1 MKTKILSV
9 LLACLMVFSVLPVAA
24 FAADPV
30 PACTIVGD
38 ADHTLKNCP
47 DATEIEV
54 VPTICDK
61 WGYTLYQCPA
71 CKDYFAD
78 DFVPAKDVH
87 SYVVTTPAVEAT
99 CLNRGQTAIETCEKC
114 GTIKPGSGAPVP
126 VVDHN
131 WQIEEEGN
139 CVVGGWKVC
148 AVCNKREAIVATG
161 EGHEWNK
168 IPEIVKA
175 PSCEKIDGVIVYE
188 DGIAKYTCSVCG
200 EEKLVTIIAAHMA
213 EAMEHVAYKAP
224 TCTEDGNVEYW
235 VCLGCGDENKSCGAI
250 FVADPNKAGSLIEAA
265 KDENGEYITVIP
277 AHGHD
282 FENQAAHA
290 VPAPVAPT
298 CTEKGSEVKTCN
310 ICGEDVELEIPALG
324 HTADLEGPPYAVEN
338 PTCDR
343 YGYRIWICLV
353 CGEHA
358 KTETIPM
365 MGHTKPDGYTG
376 ANCTAPGVY
385 DCVVCGETQTEE
397 AKGHNLVTKTV
408 LFNCVTYTYTY
419 TYCKNADCT
428 LDLVDKVVVEGIEYD
443 VTIQKEGGSVTD
455 RESVHLYGEIVVDK
469 TSGLDTAPDHV
480 FRQTDKELFRQPT
493 CTENGYYLYWCR
505 YCDEHLTEKEG
516 EGSEPALGHNM
527 IIDTT
532 KGVNGVVAP
541 TCTEDGYTAWMCDR
555 AGCKHTSKTDFV
567 DALGH
572 DWGEIEVV
580 HPTCQTNG
588 YTMQICQAC
597 GVPQVVGN
605 PIVFVPQTE
614 YIEDQDGKL
623 ANEIHVAHPNAF
635 LTRTFLDGDCE
646 RKGLYEFFCPDCE
659 VFVVVVRE
667 GTGNGHTMP
676 AGTLI
681 DEADCTT
688 PGLIPAYTCEVC
700 GKDVAAQVIPALGHV
715 PGAEATCVD
724 AQVCARGCG
733 HVYVNALGH
742 TMVDVEM
749 KAATCA
755 EAGYT
760 AHQVCSVC
768 GYVEG
773 KTTIPAIEHKRLG
786 RPISKDQI
794 IVSCEAFGFVHYLCP
809 DCNGD
814 ADGDF
819 VFGDL
824 EAEYIV
830 NYRPALGHNFQVSPD
845 VTEGGLSEA
854 MTCEKDGKKVEVCAN
869 GDKCHY
875 TDGEGKPL
883 GIKVT
888 VIPATGH
895 INAAGETI
903 ENDCMDTVEDRVCVN
918 EHCNITPDAEGN
930 RVVGKA
936 HNDVFKIWVDATCV
950 QYGYYLEVCKNC
962 QENWIDNAS
971 IVPEFGPHKWDRD
984 TATDYWV
991 EVTAPTFTTP
1001 GLDKRT
1007 CPDCGFEE
1015 TRPTKKPGIAF
1026 SLEMDNAVVSKAGY
1040 ADSSLVAVKVIMNS
1054 EKIDVWGVRLNVEYD
1069 SSIVKFESYE
1079 ILSNTFTVNQAAHDN
1094 DGYVTIIA
1102 NTANT
1107 EDKKAQDLPVEG
1119 TEVFAVLYFRI
1130 DNKTAT
1136 EATFGFVN
1144 DAANDK
1150 VCEAIKADGSA
1161 IDTNVDADLAE
1172 AEIGKADVSIKI
1184 EKFLDVNADG
1194 DVTLED
1200 ALALYNLSKAS
1211 GYDVVVDT
1219 DKDGE
1224 ITLADLMN
1232 LYEYLVGSKTYAD
1245 MVALRAA

>member
-24 FAADPV
+24 FAADPA
-30 PACTIVGD
+30 PKCSIVGD

-47 DATEIEV
+47 DATPIDTV
-54 VPTICDK
+54 DPICDK

-78 DFVPAKDVH
+78 KFVPANDEH

-99 CLNRGQTAIETCEKC
+99 CEHNGQTAIETCEKC
-114 GTIKPGSGAPVP
+114 GTVKPGSGAPVP
-126 VVDHN
+126 KVDHV
-131 WQIEEEGN
+131 WKIEEEGN
-139 CVVGGWKVC
+139 CVVGGWRVC
-148 AVCNKREAIVATG
+148 TVCNFREAIGATG
-161 EGHEWNK
+161 EGHKWNK

-188 DGIAKYTCSVCG
+188 NGIAKYTCDVCKD
-200 EEKLVTIIAAHMA
+200 EKFVTIIAGHMQ

-224 TCTEDGNVEYW
+224 TCTEDGNLEYW
-235 VCLGCGDENKSCGAI
+235 VCLGCGDENKACGAI
-250 FVADPNKAGSLIEAA
+250 FVADPNKAGALVEAA

-282 FENQAAHA
+282 FTNQAAHA

-298 CTEKGSEVKTCN
+298 CTTTGSEWKTCN
-310 ICGEDVELEIPALG
+310 ICGEDVEIIIPALG
-324 HTADLEGPPYAVEN
+324 HTADLQGPPYAVEA

-343 YGYRIWICLV
+343 YGYKIWICLV

-365 MGHTKPDGYTG
+365 TGHTKPAGYVG
-376 ANCTAPGVY
+376 ANCTTPGTY
-385 DCVVCGETQTEE
+385 DCVVCGETQTEA
-397 AKGHNLVTKTV
+397 AKGHNLVTATV
-408 LFNCVTYTYTY
+408 PFNCVTYTYTY
-419 TYCKNADCT
+419 SYCTNADCP
-428 LDLVDKVVVEGIEYD
+428 LPLVDKIVVDGDEYD
-443 VTIQKEGGSVTD
+443 VTIQKEGGNVTD
-455 RESVHLYGEIVVDK
+455 REKVHLYGELVIDK

-480 FRQTDKELFRQPT
+480 YRQTDKMIFQAPT
-493 CTENGYYLYWCR
+493 CDEIGYYVYWCR
-505 YCDEHLTEKEG
+505 YCDAHLTEEQGKG
-516 EGSEPALGHNM
+516 TIPALGHDM
-527 IIDTT
+527 VIDTS

-541 TCTEDGYTAWMCDR
+541 TCTDKGYTAWKCTRCD
-555 AGCKHTSKTDFV
+555 HTEQTDFV

-572 DWGEIEVV
+572 DWGEIETV
-580 HPTCQTNG
+580 HPSCLANG
-588 YTMQICQAC
+588 YYLRTCKVC
-597 GVPQVVGN
+597 GTPEVVGN
-605 PIVFVPQTE
+605 PIPFVLQNE
-614 YIEDQDGKL
+614 YIANVDDKYL
-623 ANEIHVAHPNAF
+623 ANEIGVAHPNAYKTDD
-635 LTRTFLDGDCE
+635 LLDGDCE
-646 RKGLYEFFCPDCE
+646 RKGLYRYYCPDCE
-659 VFVVVVRE
+659 VYVIVVRT

-676 AGTLI
+676 AGTVVQP
-681 DEADCTT
+681 ADCVNT
-688 PGLIPAYTCEVC
+688 GLIPAYTCEVC
-700 GKDVAAQVIPALGHV
+700 GKDVAEEIIPALGHI
-715 PGAEATCVD
+715 PGAEANCTD

-733 HVYVNALGH
+733 YEYAPALGH
-742 TMVDVEM
+742 TMVAVDA
-749 KAATCA
+749 KPATCTQP
-755 EAGYT
+755 GYT
-760 AHQVCSVC
+760 AHQICTVC
-768 GYVEG
+768 GHRDGWKE
-773 KTTIPAIEHKRLG
+773 IPALDHKRLG
-786 RPISKDQI
+786 KPISKDQI
-794 IVSCEAFGFVHYLCP
+794 VVSCEAFGLVHYLCP
-809 DCNGD
+809 DCKGD

-854 MTCEKDGKKVEVCAN
+854 MDCENDGKIVEVCAN

-875 TDGEGKPL
+875 TDGEGKPT

-888 VIPATGH
+888 VVPATGH
-895 INAAGETI
+895 TNAAGETI
-903 ENDCMDTVEDRVCVN
+903 KNDCMDTVEDRVCVN
-918 EHCNITPDAEGN
+918 EHCNITPDAEGK

-936 HNDVFKIWVDATCV
+936 HNDVFKVWVEATCV

-984 TATDYWV
+984 TTTDYWV
-991 EVTAPTFTTP
+991 EVTPPTFTTP

-1015 TRPTKKPGIAF
+1015 TRATKKPGIAF
-1026 SLEMDNAVVSKAGY
+1026 SLEMDNAVVSEAGY

-1069 SSIVKFESYE
+1069 ATIVKFESYE

-1150 VCEAIKADGSA
+1150 VCEAIKADGTV

-1172 AEIGKADVSIKI
+1172 SEIAEADETIKI
-1184 EKFLDVNADG
+1184 EKFLDANADG

-1232 LYEYLVGSKTYAD
+1232 LYEYLVGSKTYKN
-1245 MVALRAA
+1245 MVDLRA